1 MNCTLVAFTDA
12 LAVMVVVPET
22 VAPATGEV
30 METVGAA
37 FLTSGLVTTA
47 QPAQSS
53 ASTNIKHNQGTSP
66 GWALDLP
73 MNLVGKLI
81 ESFLSFFERPVSRVG
96 PYSKGIPTYMQANT
110 RSGIPLLNRRSVLVQ
125 GATCVGVVSLYRRGG
140 QGGLLQPLYHRTVL
154 TVDHNRTRR

>member
-1 MNCTLVAFTDA
+1 LPSTMNCTLVAFADT
-12 LAVMVVVPET
+12 LAMMVVVPER

-37 FLTSGLVTTA
+37 FLTSAVVTAT

-53 ASTNIKHNQGTSP
+53 ASSNTKHNQRTAP
-66 GWALDLP
+66 GWAFDLHKS
-73 MNLVGKLI
+73 LVGKLI
-81 ESFLSFFERPVSRVG
+81 ESFLSFFERPVYGVG
-96 PYSKGIPTYMQANT
+96 PYNKGILTYVQANT

-140 QGGLLQPLYHRTVL
+140 QGGKARGVSLFPAL
-154 TVDHNRTRR
+154 